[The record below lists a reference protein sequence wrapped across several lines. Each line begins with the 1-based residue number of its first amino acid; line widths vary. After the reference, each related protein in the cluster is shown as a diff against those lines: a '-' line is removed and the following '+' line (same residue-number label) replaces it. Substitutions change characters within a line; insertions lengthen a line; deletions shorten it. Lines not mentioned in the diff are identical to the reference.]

1 MAQQNLLNKPL
12 VSLAIPLT
20 IGFWSAVIITF
31 FNVTSS
37 FLMILSWSL
46 NPITPWHEIEA
57 YASTFDF
64 FQIASM
70 VPGFLVVIPF
80 LPMMAAIH
88 YSSPPERRILS
99 MLGIAF
105 AGISVAM
112 LGFQYYSQFTVV
124 RYNLTS
130 GEHQALGF
138 FVLGNPHA
146 FFWPLEVLGYGFMS
160 LSTLFAG
167 FVFSTSVLQRW
178 IRGLFVTNGVIG
190 IAGILAYP
198 LGISTMAF
206 LSGLAL
212 WTLVFPA
219 STVLLAIN
227 FKRKMKPGVETV
239 QTNTGDA

>member
-1 MAQQNLLNKPL
+1 
-12 VSLAIPLT
+12 
-20 IGFWSAVIITF
+20 
-31 FNVTSS
+31 
-37 FLMILSWSL
+37 
-46 NPITPWHEIEA
+46 
-57 YASTFDF
+57 
-64 FQIASM
+64 
-70 VPGFLVVIPF
+70 
-80 LPMMAAIH
+80 
-88 YSSPPERRILS
+88 

-124 RYNLTS
+124 WYNLTS
-130 GEHQALGF
+130 GEPHALGL
-138 FVLGNPHA
+138 FVLGNPHS
-146 FFWPLEVLGYGFMS
+146 FFWPVEVLGYGFMS

-167 FVFSTSVLQRW
+167 FAFSNDVLERW
-178 IRGLFVTNGVIG
+178 IRGLFIINGVIG

-212 WTLVFPA
+212 WTLVFPS
-219 STVLLAIN
+219 STILLAIS